1 VDARKP
7 DITISRRR
15 FVRGGVAFAAS
26 LCAPAVFAVAADA
39 ATRRHSRAPK
49 SSASAAGANSAALN
63 SPYATACVME
73 PVTGTII
80 FDHDMHRPWPTA
92 SLAKMMLML
101 IVAEKLHDGSLKLT
115 DKVTTSA
122 FAAKM
127 GGSQVYL
134 KEDETF
140 SLQEMMQAVVIH
152 SANDASV
159 AVAEYVG
166 GSVEAFTVM
175 MNQRAA
181 ALGLKDTH
189 YYSVHGLPPA
199 PGQQPD
205 VSSAYDLAVM
215 ARELVKYPDLLRW
228 AATDTAPF
236 RNGTFQLR
244 NTNHL
249 VRTFAGCDGLK
260 TGFYDQA
267 GFNVVATARRAGLRL
282 IAVVLGSP
290 RKEENFSAASTM
302 MAQGFADYEMRQIA
316 RRGDAIARVVPVT
329 DGAAST
335 VRPVWSEDASVF
347 TARDDEKAGFTIDF
361 RLPAS
366 IAAPIAAGQSIG
378 TAVVVVDGKSR
389 QELPLMAPAAV
400 ARDTLFQR
408 LTGGL

>member
-1 VDARKP
+1 MDARKP
-7 DITISRRR
+7 DITMSRRR

-26 LCAPAVFAVAADA
+26 LCAPTVFAVAAA
-39 ATRRHSRAPK
+39 ATRRHSPAPK
-49 SSASAAGANSAALN
+49 SSASAPSGANSAALN
-63 SPYATACVME
+63 APYATACVME

-122 FAAKM
+122 FAAQM

-134 KEDETF
+134 KEGETF
-140 SLQEMMQAVVIH
+140 TLQQMMQAVVIH

-166 GSVEAFTVM
+166 GSVEAFTAM

-199 PGQQPD
+199 PGHQPD

-228 AATDTAPF
+228 AATDSTPF

-290 RKEENFSAASTM
+290 RKEVNFRAASTM

-316 RRGDAIARVVPVT
+316 HRGDAIARVVPVT

-335 VRPVWSEDASVF
+335 VRPVWSEDASIF

-366 IAAPIAAGQSIG
+366 IDAPIAAGQNIG

>member
-1 VDARKP
+1 M
-7 DITISRRR
+7 SRRR
-15 FVRGGVAFAAS
+15 FVRTGVAFAAS
-26 LCAPAVFAVAADA
+26 VCAPMVFAVVADA
-39 ATRRHSRAPK
+39 ATRHHPLAPK
-49 SSASAAGANSAALN
+49 SSAAAGTNSTALN

-101 IVAEKLHDGSLKLT
+101 IIAEKLHDGSLKLT

-122 FAAKM
+122 FASKM

-134 KEDETF
+134 KEGETF
-140 SLQEMMQAVVIH
+140 TLEEMMQAVVIH

-159 AVAEYVG
+159 AIAEYVG
-166 GSVEAFTVM
+166 GSVEAFTLM

-199 PGQQPD
+199 PGQQAD

-215 ARELVKYPDLLRW
+215 ARELVKYPDILRW
-228 AATDTAPF
+228 SATDTAPF

-267 GFNVVATARRAGLRL
+267 GFNVVATAQREGLRL

-290 RKEENFSAASTM
+290 RKDENFSSASTM

-316 RRGDAIARVVPVT
+316 HRGDAIARVVPVSE
-329 DGAAST
+329 GAVST